1 MPAEALR
8 EPLVRRRS
16 AAGGETGGRA
26 RLAAAGLDAVRTDF
40 NAYVLRHADGS
51 VDLVDTGC
59 GTQFGDQGG
68 ALTGALAEM
77 GIAPETVDRI
87 LFTHLH
93 GDHAGGALNGQ
104 GAAFPNAE
112 IVLHSAEAAHWRG
125 QDKPG
130 GQVLAVYDRVRLV
143 EDGADLGHGIRL
155 WHLPGHT
162 PGHCGLRIGSNLV
175 LVGDIVHSE
184 ALQLPQPALRPMFD
198 VDPAQAAASCTAALT
213 EIADGGLVWSG
224 SHMLGPD
231 KFARLVRDGAGFR
244 RQPV

>member
-1 MPAEALR
+1 MPIPRFDVEILTESALWEAESGAPGVI
-8 EPLVRRRS
+8 E
-16 AAGGETGGRA
+16 
-26 RLAAAGLDAVRTDF
+26 DAV
-40 NAYVLRHADGS
+40 HAASAHLPASIGWR
-51 VDLVDTGC
+51 
-59 GTQFGDQGG
+59 
-68 ALTGALAEM
+68 E
-77 GIAPETVDRI
+77 IA
-87 LFTHLH
+87 
-93 GDHAGGALNGQ
+93 
-104 GAAFPNAE
+104 
-112 IVLHSAEAAHWRG
+112 IVLTDDSTIRSLNRDWRG